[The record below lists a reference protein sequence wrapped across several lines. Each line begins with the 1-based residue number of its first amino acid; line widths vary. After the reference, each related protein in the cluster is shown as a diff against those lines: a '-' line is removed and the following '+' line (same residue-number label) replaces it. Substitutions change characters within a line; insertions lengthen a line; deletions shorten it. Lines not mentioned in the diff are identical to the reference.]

1 MTKDKLCEYF
11 AAKIFGENYK
21 ENMNFL
27 QDANIKDLVDK
38 LFDLNSKTIPLL
50 DARTT
55 YILRRKYGILD
66 CKKGLS
72 FRNIG
77 DEFNITRQA
86 IEQIMKNAEICLINY
101 VKFYRKFK
109 AQKPSSLVLSKRY
122 LELKDQ
128 NLSEINL
135 SRRLLIVYFQLGIT
149 TTKELLSYTKY
160 DLKKMEISA
169 QRISE
174 TENKLKNLGLKF
186 IDDLTLEEKLLLIS
200 LSKDK
205 NNLSAGFLSSNSL
218 LNKFRDLY
226 KYPIKLD
233 TLGEVYNLAKN
244 KNVVMPQEVLED
256 LEDLG
261 YFVPASKK
269 IESLLASEE
278 TQEKK
283 INKVIELN
291 LPYEVLITLSLKS
304 FAIEYIFI
312 NPNKLRSIVTT
323 IGELLELNR
332 SDLPNIMNLGEKRVS
347 ELINLVHS
355 LGLFFKD
362 EIEIINVYC
371 QAVQDELSFSSP
383 YTSLTRIKPL

>member
-1 MTKDKLCEYF
+1 
-11 AAKIFGENYK
+11 
-21 ENMNFL
+21 
-27 QDANIKDLVDK
+27 
-38 LFDLNSKTIPLL
+38 
-50 DARTT
+50 
-55 YILRRKYGILD
+55 
-66 CKKGLS
+66 
-72 FRNIG
+72 
-77 DEFNITRQA
+77 
-86 IEQIMKNAEICLINY
+86 
-101 VKFYRKFK
+101 
-109 AQKPSSLVLSKRY
+109 
-122 LELKDQ
+122 
-128 NLSEINL
+128 
-135 SRRLLIVYFQLGIT
+135 
-149 TTKELLSYTKY
+149 
-160 DLKKMEISA
+160 
-169 QRISE
+169 
-174 TENKLKNLGLKF
+174 
-186 IDDLTLEEKLLLIS
+186 
-200 LSKDK
+200 
-205 NNLSAGFLSSNSL
+205 
-218 LNKFRDLY
+218 
-226 KYPIKLD
+226 
-233 TLGEVYNLAKN
+233 
-244 KNVVMPQEVLED
+244 MPQEVLED